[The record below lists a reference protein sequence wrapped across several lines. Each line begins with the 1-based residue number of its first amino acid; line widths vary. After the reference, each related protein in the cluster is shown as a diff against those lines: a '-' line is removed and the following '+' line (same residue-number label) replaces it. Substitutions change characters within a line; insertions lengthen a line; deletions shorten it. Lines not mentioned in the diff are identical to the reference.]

1 MDDQLKLSQEVEQLN
16 ESKNNNLIKKVKNY
30 REDKKKEEEKKKRE
44 EKEEIREKIRKII
57 DKIDKET
64 EQIINKNENEL
75 KGIIESQK
83 DYTDN
88 IKKDEQI
95 LFKNKDIDDNSIEI
109 ISINFHFYQKQKNF

>member
-1 MDDQLKLSQEVEQLN
+1 MDEQLKLSQEVEQLN

-44 EKEEIREKIRKII
+44 EKEEIRQKIRKII
-57 DKIDKET
+57 DKIDKEN

-95 LFKNKDIDDNSIEI
+95 INRHISFIENNGHTPTQQRSVI
-109 ISINFHFYQKQKNF
+109 FNFLIC